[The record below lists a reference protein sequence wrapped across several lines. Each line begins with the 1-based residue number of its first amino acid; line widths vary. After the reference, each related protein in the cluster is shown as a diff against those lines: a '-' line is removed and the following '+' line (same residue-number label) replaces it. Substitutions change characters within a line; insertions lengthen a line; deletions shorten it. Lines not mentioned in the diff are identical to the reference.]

1 MEDKL
6 EKGGSVAVRNAPVIG
21 ARQPRRGVYARRMW
35 IKRLT
40 IVAFVTPAVV
50 MLVLTRLWPTA
61 EAIYD
66 SLFRQSLI
74 GGTSFGGLA
83 NYVTVAKDPVFLKG
97 LTVTAIFG
105 LIVNPFQIVLALVF
119 AVVLSERWRGAWFF
133 RTVILFPAGVPSAVA
148 VVIFGIALRPDGPV
162 NGFLHDLGLPSQPFL
177 NSPDQALASIILIVS
192 WIGVGYWVIFLVGG
206 VQDIPTTLY
215 EAAEID
221 GAGWWKKFFSVTLP
235 LLRRPL
241 LFVLVADTI
250 ANALVFAPVQ
260 ILTQGGPDGSTNLM
274 MYDIYQRAYQQGALN
289 DALAE
294 TVMWLIP
301 VILIVAIQFRLLRP
315 NT

>member
-1 MEDKL
+1 
-6 EKGGSVAVRNAPVIG
+6 
-21 ARQPRRGVYARRMW
+21 MW

-119 AVVLSERWRGAWFF
+119 AVVLSERWRGASFF

-221 GAGWWKKFFSVTLP
+221 GAGWWKKFLFCNASPPSSTTSFRVGGRHDCECACLCPSADPYPRRSRRLDEPHDVRHLP
-235 LLRRPL
+235 ARLPAR
-241 LFVLVADTI
+241 
-250 ANALVFAPVQ
+250 
-260 ILTQGGPDGSTNLM
+260 GSE
-274 MYDIYQRAYQQGALN
+274 RCPG
-289 DALAE
+289 
-294 TVMWLIP
+294 
-301 VILIVAIQFRLLRP
+301 
-315 NT
+315 